1 MRTELH
7 NFTAKPLP
15 LIPRMSALRL
25 PKNATHLLDQAHI
38 NVADSYEDKWLIYN
52 IAPGCNTDDN
62 WELFETA
69 VRNNGGFK
77 PEEDELEELGWC
89 WPAETRGN
97 ELKTLQDV
105 LDFHF
110 GIISKRIAGEPTE
123 QKHFTYE
130 FGFVAITIS
139 EWRDRGVT
147 AVSHLR

>member
-1 MRTELH
+1 MP
-7 NFTAKPLP
+7 A
-15 LIPRMSALRL
+15 SRL
-25 PKNATHLLDQAHI
+25 SENAIFVLNRAQI
-38 NVADSYEDKWLIYN
+38 NVPDSYEDKWLIYN
-52 IAPGCNTDDN
+52 IALGCSADDN

-69 VRNNGGFK
+69 VRNNGSFK

-89 WPAETRGN
+89 WPVETNGY

-110 GIISKRIAGEPTE
+110 SIILKRIAGEPTG

-130 FGFVAITIS
+130 FGFVVITTS

-147 AVSHLR
+147 AVSHVR